1 MDQTTRI
8 PPMEKS
14 DEAKYLEL
22 DMARAQGEKY
32 VKALEHMANEVADD
46 GGETRAGDYI
56 IAYAIEGP
64 EGMYHLE
71 DGKLA
76 WQEPE
81 GKNIHVEVS
90 VRDGAD
96 HRFIPALTVYA
107 TLTGPDGKEVGRHQQ
122 PFLWHPWLYHYGRN
136 WKVPTEG
143 DYTLKVEI
151 EAPEFMR
158 HDKKNGKRFSERVEV
173 EFKRV
178 KIKPKKPK

>member
-76 WQEPE
+76 WQEP
-81 GKNIHVEVS
+81 
-90 VRDGAD
+90 
-96 HRFIPALTVYA
+96 
-107 TLTGPDGKEVGRHQQ
+107 
-122 PFLWHPWLYHYGRN
+122 
-136 WKVPTEG
+136 
-143 DYTLKVEI
+143 
-151 EAPEFMR
+151 
-158 HDKKNGKRFSERVEV
+158 
-173 EFKRV
+173 
-178 KIKPKKPK
+178 